1 MDYEARR
8 CPALH
13 KHYQVNAFFCENFT
27 NLTLYRP
34 RKVITYAHGRG
45 LQMGDRLTIRR
56 AVATD
61 AKNEFVVRVV
71 EIDEICDF
79 VILEGDED
87 MYVSCP
93 SFFLSQPGPCTQVCF
108 GESGQQMSLHKVELQ
123 NFFGKGS
130 VFWKGTSV
138 ANLTGVQREL
148 DATGMV
154 QSIFGAFVWTA
165 SL

>member
-1 MDYEARR
+1 
-8 CPALH
+8 
-13 KHYQVNAFFCENFT
+13 
-27 NLTLYRP
+27 
-34 RKVITYAHGRG
+34 
-45 LQMGDRLTIRR
+45 
-56 AVATD
+56 
-61 AKNEFVVRVV
+61 
-71 EIDEICDF
+71 
-79 VILEGDED
+79 
-87 MYVSCP
+87 
-93 SFFLSQPGPCTQVCF
+93 
-108 GESGQQMSLHKVELQ
+108 MSLHKVELQ